1 MKLTSDTE
9 RKFKM
14 IHENLKN
21 KVIVITGGGG
31 VLCSAFA
38 KDLAAQG
45 AKIAVLDLREEAAQL
60 VVDQIKAAGG
70 TAIAVACNVLEAE
83 SLEAAK
89 AKVNAELGT
98 CDILINGAGGNSP
111 LGTTTKETL
120 ELCDIA
126 EKAEGVKT
134 FFDLDA
140 KGIEFVFNL
149 NFLGTLLTTQCF
161 AKEMVGK
168 QGASIL
174 NISSMNS
181 YRPLTKIPA
190 YSAAKAAIS
199 NFTQWM
205 AVHFADVGIRV
216 NALAPGFFSTNQNKT
231 LLFNEDGS
239 LTARSNKIITH
250 TPLRRFG
257 TPEDL
262 TGALLFLCDDEY
274 SSFVTGVILPV
285 DGGFAAYSG
294 V

>member
-1 MKLTSDTE
+1 M
-9 RKFKM
+9 F
-14 IHENLKN
+14 HENLKN
-21 KVIVITGGGG
+21 RVAVITGGGG
-31 VLCSAFA
+31 VLCSGFA
-38 KDLAAQG
+38 KDLAALG
-45 AKIAVLDLREEAAQL
+45 VKVAVLDLNEAAAQA
-60 VVDQIKAAGG
+60 VVDEIKANGG
-70 TAIAVACNVLEAE
+70 EALAVGCNVLEAE

-89 AKVNAELGT
+89 AKINAAFGT
-98 CDILINGAGGNSP
+98 CDILINGAGGNNP
-111 LGTTTKETL
+111 KGTTSKETL
-120 ELCDIA
+120 ELKDIA
-126 EKAEGVKT
+126 EKAEDVKT
-134 FFDLDA
+134 FFDLDP

-168 QGASIL
+168 ENACII

-216 NALAPGFFSTNQNKT
+216 NAIAPGFFSTNQNKT
-231 LLFNEDGS
+231 LLYNEDGS

-257 TPEDL
+257 VPADL
-262 TGALLFLCDDEY
+262 TGSLYFLCDEEY
-274 SSFVTGVILPV
+274 SGFITGTILPV

>member
-1 MKLTSDTE
+1 MTHS
-9 RKFKM
+9 
-14 IHENLKN
+14 NLKD

-45 AKIAVLDLREEAAQL
+45 AKIAVLDLREEAAQV
-60 VVDQIKAAGG
+60 VVDEINAAGG
-70 TAIAVACNVLEAE
+70 TALAVGCNVLEAE

-89 AKVNAELGT
+89 AKINAELGS

-168 QGASIL
+168 KGASIL
-174 NISSMNS
+174 NVSSMNS

-216 NALAPGFFSTNQNKT
+216 NAIAPGFFSTNQNKT
-231 LLFNEDGS
+231 LLYNEDGS
-239 LTARSNKIITH
+239 LTARSNKIISH

-274 SSFVTGVILPV
+274 SSFVTGIILPV

>member
-1 MKLTSDTE
+1 M
-9 RKFKM
+9 F
-14 IHENLKN
+14 HENLKN
-21 KVIVITGGGG
+21 RVAVITGGGG
-31 VLCSAFA
+31 VLCSGFA
-38 KDLAAQG
+38 KDLAALG
-45 AKIAVLDLREEAAQL
+45 VKVAVLDLNEAAARA
-60 VVDQIKAAGG
+60 VVDEIKANGG
-70 TAIAVACNVLEAE
+70 EALAVSCNVLEAE

-89 AKVNAELGT
+89 AKINAAFGT
-98 CDILINGAGGNSP
+98 CDILINGAGGNNP
-111 LGTTTKETL
+111 KGTTSKETL
-120 ELCDIA
+120 ELKDIA
-126 EKAEGVKT
+126 EKAEDVKT
-134 FFDLDA
+134 FFDLDP

-168 QGASIL
+168 ENTCII

-216 NALAPGFFSTNQNKT
+216 NAIAPGFFSTNQNKA

-257 TPEDL
+257 VPADL
-262 TGALLFLCDDEY
+262 TGSLYFLCDEEY
-274 SSFVTGVILPV
+274 SGFITGIILPV

>member
-1 MKLTSDTE
+1 MT
-9 RKFKM
+9 
-14 IHENLKN
+14 HENLKG

-45 AKIAVLDLREEAAQL
+45 AKIAVLDLREEAAQV
-60 VVDQIKAAGG
+60 VVDEINAAGG
-70 TAIAVACNVLEAE
+70 TALAVGCNVLEAE

-89 AKVNAELGT
+89 AKVTAELGT

-161 AKEMVGK
+161 AKDMVGK
-168 QGASIL
+168 EGASIL
-174 NISSMNS
+174 NVSSMNS

-216 NALAPGFFSTNQNKT
+216 NAIAPGFFSTNQNKT
-231 LLFNEDGS
+231 LLYNEDGS
-239 LTARSNKIITH
+239 LTARSNKIISH

-274 SSFVTGVILPV
+274 SSFVTGIILPV